1 MSGFR
6 IETAQLD
13 WAQGQGPV
21 SRRFGDVYFSAE
33 DGLAETRHV
42 FLGGCGL
49 PEAWAGKGGFTIGET
64 GFGSGLNFLAA
75 WQSWRKT
82 APPGSRLHY
91 VSVEGF
97 PLSPADLKRVHE
109 PWPEL
114 AELSQALLAVYP
126 LPRPGFHRLLLDS
139 GRVSLTL
146 MLGEA
151 LNMLSSLE
159 GRVDAWFLDGFAPSG
174 NPDMWRPEVLDEI
187 ARLSAPD
194 ARLASFT
201 VAGAVRRRL
210 SEVGFVVDKAT
221 GFGRK
226 REMLVARYQGAPGQC
241 RVDPWYRQA
250 PSSPRTVAVVGG
262 GIAGCAVAEA
272 FHRRGAV
279 VRLYERNAQLMSE
292 ASGNPMGLV
301 MPRLGLEPSPTTRF
315 FLQAYLFALHRL
327 QEIGG
332 QAGFH
337 PCGVLEL
344 ARNETVAARH
354 IRLSE
359 LDVLP
364 PALMR
369 RVDREE
375 ASLLA
380 GIPLSSGGL
389 FHASAGWLRP
399 PDYGHALAKGVEAHC
414 GVEVADL
421 EALNAD
427 MVILANARA
436 VRRFAPLSWLPLEI
450 KRGQINL
457 PPVTPVSAGLR
468 CVVTYKGYL
477 TPARQG
483 RHCLG
488 ATYTNTEEDISCDST
503 LKDSDSNIKSLEK
516 YIDGLSFPEAGEGR
530 ASLRCM
536 TPDRVPLAGPAPDFA
551 AYETDYARLRHG
563 DRRASYP
570 PARNHPGLYVLTGLG
585 SRGMVTA
592 PLAAEMLAAQVYGE
606 PWPVEREVANLL
618 HPGRFI
624 IRGLRTRK
632 AGS

>member
-201 VAGAVRRRL
+201 VAGVRSAL
-210 SEVGFVVDKAT
+210 SWTRPPASGASGKCWWLVIKGLRGNVG
-221 GFGRK
+221 
-226 REMLVARYQGAPGQC
+226 LIPGTV
-241 RVDPWYRQA
+241 RPHPHPA
-250 PSSPRTVAVVGG
+250 PSPWWGAGSPGARSLRRF
-262 GIAGCAVAEA
+262 IAG
-272 FHRRGAV
+272 
-279 VRLYERNAQLMSE
+279 
-292 ASGNPMGLV
+292 
-301 MPRLGLEPSPTTRF
+301 
-315 FLQAYLFALHRL
+315 
-327 QEIGG
+327 
-332 QAGFH
+332 
-337 PCGVLEL
+337 
-344 ARNETVAARH
+344 AR
-354 IRLSE
+354 
-359 LDVLP
+359 
-364 PALMR
+364 
-369 RVDREE
+369 
-375 ASLLA
+375 
-380 GIPLSSGGL
+380 
-389 FHASAGWLRP
+389 W
-399 PDYGHALAKGVEAHC
+399 
-414 GVEVADL
+414 
-421 EALNAD
+421 
-427 MVILANARA
+427 
-436 VRRFAPLSWLPLEI
+436 
-450 KRGQINL
+450 
-457 PPVTPVSAGLR
+457 
-468 CVVTYKGYL
+468 
-477 TPARQG
+477 
-483 RHCLG
+483 
-488 ATYTNTEEDISCDST
+488 
-503 LKDSDSNIKSLEK
+503 
-516 YIDGLSFPEAGEGR
+516 
-530 ASLRCM
+530 
-536 TPDRVPLAGPAPDFA
+536 
-551 AYETDYARLRHG
+551 
-563 DRRASYP
+563 
-570 PARNHPGLYVLTGLG
+570 
-585 SRGMVTA
+585 
-592 PLAAEMLAAQVYGE
+592 
-606 PWPVEREVANLL
+606 
-618 HPGRFI
+618 
-624 IRGLRTRK
+624 
-632 AGS
+632 